1 MSHLSLPAIL
11 ISIVA
16 LLFSLSVHEA
26 SHAAAAY
33 LLGDRTAAE
42 RGRITLNPIPHIDLV
57 GTIIFPLLG
66 LLFGGFFIGWAK
78 PVPFEPARLTRRM
91 RMKYSSALVWAAG
104 PVSNLFLSLVFM
116 CVVAATARSLDP
128 NGWGRVELFRAAFE
142 GPDALARLGVEA
154 LPALVLGLGGTLIG
168 LNVLLAAF
176 NLIPLGALD
185 GAGIFRVLVP
195 DRYVHR
201 YDAFRY
207 HPYAWIALVLLGLTG
222 VLSLFLAPIQMGAY
236 RLLLHPARLILG
248 V

>member
-1 MSHLSLPAIL
+1 MDEALY
-11 ISIVA
+11 A
-16 LLFSLSVHEA
+16 LLTGNA
-26 SHAAAAY
+26 PI
-33 LLGDRTAAE
+33 TA
-42 RGRITLNPIPHIDLV
+42 RVSGRIY
-57 GTIIFPLLG
+57 LG
-66 LLFGGFFIGWAK
+66 LMPQG
-78 PVPFEPARLTRRM
+78 
-91 RMKYSSALVWAAG
+91 Y
-104 PVSNLFLSLVFM
+104 
-116 CVVAATARSLDP
+116 
-128 NGWGRVELFRAAFE
+128 
-142 GPDALARLGVEA
+142 A